1 MVSILA
7 DDESPKLII
16 FVCHKDC
23 FRLTGLPCGIHM
35 ASDFFEN
42 GEHIKNHIK
51 FRKL

>member
-42 GEHIKNHIK
+42 GKHKKPYQI
-51 FRKL
+51 